1 MVTSAWAF
9 LLDENM
15 PKRVAHILRA
25 AGYPAARVIEVGLRA
40 QPDSL
45 IFAYARSRRLIIITR
60 DADYL
65 DAARFRPPHAGILV
79 MKFPSGTS
87 VSDLSS
93 RLMAALDSLL
103 GEDLADRTYLLDTSA
118 LVRTA

>member
-1 MVTSAWAF
+1 MITSAWAF

-15 PKRVAHILRA
+15 PKRVAHILRG

-45 IFAYARSRRLIIITR
+45 IFAYARTRRLIIITR

-65 DAARFRPPHAGILV
+65 DAARFRPPTLAPPLCPVLPGLCEGLTTMYRARYV
-79 MKFPSGTS
+79 SQSAFGAS
-87 VSDLSS
+87 V
-93 RLMAALDSLL
+93 AALLI
-103 GEDLADRTYLLDTSA
+103 R
-118 LVRTA
+118 

>member
-1 MVTSAWAF
+1 MITSAWAF

-40 QPDSL
+40 KPDSL

-79 MKFPSGTS
+79 LKFPSGTS
-87 VSDLSS
+87 IADLSTA
-93 RLMAALDSLL
+93 LMAALGSLI
-103 GEDLADRTYLLDTSA
+103 GENLADRTYLLDASA

>member
-1 MVTSAWAF
+1 MITSSWAF

-25 AGYPAARVIEVGLRA
+25 AGYPAARVLEVGLRA
-40 QPDSL
+40 QPDSFV
-45 IFAYARSRRLIIITR
+45 FAYARSRRLIIITR

-79 MKFPSGTS
+79 LKFPSGAS
-87 VSDLSS
+87 IADLSTA
-93 RLMAALDSLL
+93 LMAALDSLL
-103 GEDLADRTYLLDTSA
+103 GENLADRTYLLDASA
-118 LVRTA
+118 LVRIA